1 MPRPPPPHPT
11 CVPTCGTG
19 SPAASYGFA
28 GTEQSLKPPRSPHTA
43 GLPPQPPSHLR
54 ADGRHAQ
61 HCCRT
66 TGNTC
71 SNPPLHAP
79 ISPSP
84 SAGGMRGSGG
94 TPGPAI
100 GTGCAPPP
108 LRGSLQ
114 AEDASH
120 SRHPH
125 LAGPGRLRCSPCRDP
140 TSPTL
145 DGTPQH
151 RSERAHLPAAPSKTT
166 LKSTAGLPQP
176 MEAKL
181 CPTPTPPPPPPSS
194 STFTCR
200 TQRDM
205 AQRGCTCPPPQQEG
219 SPAVSAPTQHC
230 FASCPHS
237 TAARRGAQR
246 PSQIGRWDGMGGGLT
261 RGGQVAAVSA
271 ATHSRRDGQR
281 VTVGSTAPW
290 APHGH
295 PMGTPIPTAPS
306 SWGAAAL
313 SHSGSSSGVTAG

>member
-125 LAGPGRLRCSPCRDP
+125 LAGPGRLGCSPCRDP

-181 CPTPTPPPPPPSS
+181 CPTPTPPPPHLPAAAHSPAGHNGTWHSGAARVPPPARGLSS
-194 STFTCR
+194 SVSTHTALLC
-200 TQRDM
+200 QL
-205 AQRGCTCPPPQQEG
+205 
-219 SPAVSAPTQHC
+219 SPQHC
-230 FASCPHS
+230 S
-237 TAARRGAQR
+237 TAGGTAPIPNRTMG
-246 PSQIGRWDGMGGGLT
+246 WDGGGVDT
-261 RGGQVAAVSA
+261 RRPGGSCQCS
-271 ATHSRRDGQR
+271 H
-281 VTVGSTAPW
+281 
-290 APHGH
+290 
-295 PMGTPIPTAPS
+295 
-306 SWGAAAL
+306 AL
-313 SHSGSSSGVTAG
+313 PA